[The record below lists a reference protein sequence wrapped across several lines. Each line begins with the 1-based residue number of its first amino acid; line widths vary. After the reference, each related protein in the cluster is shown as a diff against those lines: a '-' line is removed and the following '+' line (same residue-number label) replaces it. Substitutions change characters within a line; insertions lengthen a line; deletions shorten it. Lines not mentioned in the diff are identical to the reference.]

1 MTQQNALKN
10 PYLVVPFKYGMVGGV
25 LSITLFF
32 VLLLLGENPLING
45 TLFSFFFIPIFVFF
59 AIKEF
64 KKYYNASYLH
74 FWQGMTIGFGT
85 YIILALVSAGFIWL
99 YLVSLDPGL
108 LQDYIKNRVDL
119 MMGSQAG
126 LVERLGQDTFDTS
139 LASVKGA
146 TAFDLALDDL
156 LRKVFAGFFITT
168 VISVVMRQR
177 PITINN

>member
-1 MTQQNALKN
+1 MTQQNAFKS

-25 LSITLFF
+25 LSIALFF
-32 VLLLLGENPLING
+32 VLLLLDENPLING

-85 YIILALVSAGFIWL
+85 YMILAMLSGIFIWI
-99 YLVSLDPGL
+99 YLELLDPDL
-108 LQDYIKNRVDL
+108 LVDYIANRVEL
-119 MMGSQAG
+119 MRGSKEN
-126 LVERLGQDTFDTS
+126 LVDRLGQDTYDTS
-139 LASVKGA
+139 LASVQAA
-146 TAFDLALDDL
+146 TAFDLAVDDF

-177 PITINN
+177 PMTIKN

>member
-1 MTQQNALKN
+1 MTQINALKS
-10 PYLVVPFKYGMVGGV
+10 PYLVVPFKYGMVGAV
-25 LSITLFF
+25 LSIALFF

-74 FWQGMTIGFGT
+74 FWQGMTIGFFT
-85 YIILALVSAGFIWL
+85 YMMLALVSAFFIWV
-99 YLVSLDPGL
+99 YLDLLDPGL
-108 LQDYIKNRVDL
+108 LQDYISNRVDL
-119 MMGSQAG
+119 MRGSQEN

-139 LASVKGA
+139 LASVKAA
-146 TAFDLALDDL
+146 TAFDLALDDF

-177 PITINN
+177 PMTIKS

>member
-85 YIILALVSAGFIWL
+85 YMILALVSAGFIWL

-108 LQDYIKNRVDL
+108 LQDYITNRVDL
-119 MMGSQAG
+119 MMGSQAD
-126 LVERLGQDTFDTS
+126 LVDRLGQDTFDTS

>member
-1 MTQQNALKN
+1 MTQHNALKN
-10 PYLVVPFKYGMVGGV
+10 PYLAVPFKYGMVGAV
-25 LSITLFF
+25 LSIVLFF

-74 FWQGMTIGFGT
+74 FWQGMTIGFVT
-85 YIILALVSAGFIWL
+85 YMILALVSAFFIWV
-99 YLVSLDPGL
+99 YLDLVDPDL
-108 LQDYIKNRVDL
+108 LQDYISNRLDL
-119 MMGSQAG
+119 MLGSQDN

-139 LASVKGA
+139 LASVKAA
-146 TAFDLALDDL
+146 TAFDLALDDF

-177 PITINN
+177 PMTIKN